1 MAEEKEKPVFDE
13 QTLAKLLEA
22 AFVLQEHSSELQ
34 DLKLELSAQRNQTQ
48 SRDQSKAEEPVG
60 KSPAPE
66 LNTPEPKVV
75 SPVDANLQTKT
86 ADGASTPTALNDT
99 DYAATLAQV
108 AEIQHQIEIR
118 HLKLD
123 EALSL
128 ITEQV
133 IEICGAAGAAI
144 GFVAGKTVHYRAVAG
159 IRTLRSGAT
168 VTLERALC
176 FPCLRTGEVFRCP
189 DVDPQLLIDAEE
201 CRHRGIKSLIAVP
214 VFRDNKIAGSLEL
227 YYSDPHAFTESDV
240 HTCQLLAGVAA
251 EALASGGDLIEEST
265 TATDSTTNLD
275 PIALLDQLSAQ
286 DAADHGKAEPPS
298 VVCYKC
304 GHKLVGQEQF
314 CGQCGAARSAAEEPL
329 SMQSK
334 VASLWHL
341 QQSKKKSAFPSQEN
355 LEPFGDNGSD
365 ENGSDHSVEGSLSK
379 VIPATDSSNHR
390 RDVRSLSAGLVV
402 EAPDEFDRPLAE
414 STDLPADDSGTEEN
428 LAQKTPPSADWSS
441 AVSAREFLEQFAAG
455 NRGGALVQFWNSRR
469 GDIYLGL
476 AVILVACV
484 IRWGIWSNHTVNAT
498 PAPATPAA
506 TRHKV
511 PAPPEVSIL
520 DRMLIS
526 MGLAEAP
533 QPPEDKGNPT
543 TQVWVDTH
551 TGLYY
556 CAGADLYG
564 KTPKGKYTTQRDA
577 QLDQFEPAYRKTCD

>member
-1 MAEEKEKPVFDE
+1 MAEKKDKTVFDE

-34 DLKLELSAQRNQTQ
+34 DLKLELGAQRNQTQ
-48 SRDQSKAEEPVG
+48 NRDRSQAEQELDEN
-60 KSPAPE
+60 SPAPE
-66 LNTPEPKVV
+66 LSTAELSVV
-75 SPVDANLQTKT
+75 SPVDASLQTDT
-86 ADGASTPTALNDT
+86 TIGESTPTSLNHT
-99 DYAATLAQV
+99 DYASALAQV
-108 AEIQHQIEIR
+108 AEIHRQIQVH
-118 HLKLD
+118 HLKPD

-128 ITEQV
+128 IAGQL
-133 IEICGAAGAAI
+133 IDICGAAGAAFGI
-144 GFVAGKTVHYRAVAG
+144 VEGKAVRYRAVAG
-159 IRTLRSGAT
+159 IRTLPAGET
-168 VTLERALC
+168 VKLEQALC

-214 VFRDNKIAGSLEL
+214 VFRDDKIAGSLEL
-227 YYSDPHAFTESDV
+227 YYSDPRAFTESDV

-251 EALASGGDLIEEST
+251 EAQARGGDLAEESG
-265 TATDSTTNLD
+265 TASDSTTNLD

-286 DAADHGKAEPPS
+286 EAADHAEAGTPS

-304 GHKLVGQEQF
+304 GHQLVGQEQF
-314 CGQCGAARSAAEEPL
+314 CGQCGASRSTAHEPL

-334 VASLWHL
+334 VASLWHM
-341 QQSKKKSAFPSQEN
+341 QQARKKDTFPAQEN
-355 LEPFGDNGSD
+355 ERPFGDNGSG
-365 ENGSDHSVEGSLSK
+365 ENGSDHFAK
-379 VIPATDSSNHR
+379 VIPASDGFNHR
-390 RDVRSLSAGLVV
+390 MDARNSLSTALAT
-402 EAPDEFDRPLAE
+402 EAPVGLDQRLSA
-414 STDLPADDSGTEEN
+414 STDLAADDSGAEEH
-428 LAQKTPPSADWSS
+428 LAEETPPSADWSS
-441 AVSAREFLEQFAAG
+441 ALSAREFLEQFAAG
-455 NRGGALVQFWNSRR
+455 NRGGALVQFWHSRR

-498 PAPATPAA
+498 PAPAPPAV
-506 TRHKV
+506 THHKV
-511 PAPPEVSIL
+511 PATPEVSMF

-543 TQVWVDTH
+543 SQVWIDTH

-564 KTPKGKYTTQRDA
+564 KTPKGKYATQRDA
-577 QLDQFEPAYRKTCD
+577 QLDQFVPAYRQTCD